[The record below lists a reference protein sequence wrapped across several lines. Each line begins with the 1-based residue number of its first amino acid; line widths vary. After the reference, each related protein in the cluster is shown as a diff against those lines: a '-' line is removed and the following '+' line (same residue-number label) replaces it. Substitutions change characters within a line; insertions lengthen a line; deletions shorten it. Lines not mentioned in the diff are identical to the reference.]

1 MNLMYRSGHYS
12 QNKTYCKWSYL
23 PYRTDEYVLKAFT
36 LQSVVNN
43 LNLFNDNLIDF
54 LTVVLFNTYI

>member
-36 LQSVVNN
+36 LQLVVN
-43 LNLFNDNLIDF
+43 
-54 LTVVLFNTYI
+54 TVDST